1 MGLRTARAVAF
12 VGCALL
18 AGCGFHLKAAARLS
32 PGYQNLF
39 LDTHDPHSDLNGAL
53 VAALGESGAVLRPL
67 RGDGAV
73 LEIARDESGR
83 RVMSVSVRNVPTE
96 YEVYYNVTYRVIADG
111 RDAVPPTE
119 LTGSRVISY
128 AESAQLAK
136 EQEEAIIREA
146 LARDLAERIVQRL
159 SAL

>member
-1 MGLRTARAVAF
+1 MEGRVCGAGL
-12 VGCALL
+12 LL
-18 AGCGFHLKAAARLS
+18 VLTLAGGCGFHLKAAARLS
-32 PGYQNLF
+32 PGYQNLY
-39 LDTHDPHSDLNGAL
+39 LDARDPHSDLKGAL
-53 VAALGESGAVLRPL
+53 VSALTESGATLRPL
-67 RGDGAV
+67 RGEGAV
-73 LEIARDESGR
+73 LEISRDDSGR

-96 YEVYYNVTYRVIADG
+96 YEVYYNVTYRVTAEGKDV
-111 RDAVPPTE
+111 VPPTE
-119 LTGSRVISY
+119 LSGSRVISY